1 MLIKASLL
9 TVQFTLIWYNE
20 YIDLGTIQMKINDH
34 YPLQVGRAQW
44 TYGSKQLSMIMI
56 KK

>member
-1 MLIKASLL
+1 
-9 TVQFTLIWYNE
+9 
-20 YIDLGTIQMKINDH
+20 MKINDH

-44 TYGSKQLSMIMI
+44 TYGSKQLSMIII